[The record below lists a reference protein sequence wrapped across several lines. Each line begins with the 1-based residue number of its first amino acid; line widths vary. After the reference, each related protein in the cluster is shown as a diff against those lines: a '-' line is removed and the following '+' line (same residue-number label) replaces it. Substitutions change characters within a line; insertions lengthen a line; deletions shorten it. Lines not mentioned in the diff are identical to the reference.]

1 MASQGSVE
9 MTDSQADR
17 LLGIDNGDSQD
28 AGVMPPPISK
38 EPTPDWLDKKNHPAA
53 FPQAGSLAPTPRVG
67 AVAAKPLK
75 PALQPSGTSQL
86 GAQIRGM
93 QVGEPAAAPVPSGS
107 RSTGT
112 VIQKSGASESSTLG
126 EVGDS
131 EEDDPEPDLT
141 PEQQAR
147 NDHVN
152 KVESVIA
159 AAKKAGCTFSEK
171 TGWMAA
177 EAYVNNK
184 QLFDDAGEDITSC
197 ANRKSEINFKQ
208 VDNKLAELREAAR
221 AAVVHYQAG
230 GLSQEPLGE
239 EEEEEEE
246 EEVENESDDEYKNL
260 SKQTLESKKEQF
272 EVDLAI
278 AEAKADESP
287 NSKYGGPVK
296 IAFREFNK
304 ELLTYKNSS
313 VYEDKVR

>member
-1 MASQGSVE
+1 V
-9 MTDSQADR
+9 
-17 LLGIDNGDSQD
+17 L
-28 AGVMPPPISK
+28 
-38 EPTPDWLDKKNHPAA
+38 
-53 FPQAGSLAPTPRVG
+53 
-67 AVAAKPLK
+67 
-75 PALQPSGTSQL
+75 
-86 GAQIRGM
+86 
-93 QVGEPAAAPVPSGS
+93 
-107 RSTGT
+107 
-112 VIQKSGASESSTLG
+112 QKSGASESSTLG

-131 EEDDPEPDLT
+131 EEDEPEPALT

-159 AAKKAGCTFSEK
+159 AAKKAGCTFSDK

-197 ANRKSEINFKQ
+197 VNRKSEINFNQ
-208 VDNKLAELREAAR
+208 VDNKLAELREAASE
-221 AAVVHYQAG
+221 AVVDYQAG
-230 GLSQEPLGE
+230 GLSQEPIGEAEESEEDEGE
-239 EEEEEEE
+239 ED
-246 EEVENESDDEYKNL
+246 ESDDEYKNL

-287 NSKYGGPVK
+287 ESKYGGPVK
-296 IAFREFNK
+296 IAFREYNK

-313 VYEDKVR
+313 VYDDKVS